1 VKRQHVERRRRQ
13 VESEKNSTN
22 WQWDR
27 LKIARA
33 IIYVVGNKGDM
44 LLEKF
49 GYLRG
54 TVVHKIV

>member
-1 VKRQHVERRRRQ
+1 VERRRRQ

-54 TVVHKIV
+54 TAVVHKIV